1 MEVKYAKYSNSKA
14 FGGGGQPNLSEIPA
28 KELLTSQPKDE
39 CG

>member
-1 MEVKYAKYSNSKA
+1 MQNTVIARL
-14 FGGGGQPNLSEIPA
+14 FGGGGQPNLSDIPA

>member
-1 MEVKYAKYSNSKA
+1 MQNTVIARN
-14 FGGGGQPNLSEIPA
+14 FGGGQPNLSDIPA